1 MAGAGFITLKIR
13 HYPAPLQYTLL
24 AAYDI
29 TIASGLLSY
38 TPSKQGCAVSLT
50 DKSDDNAMLE
60 LPYTSSAMDSTNVTV
75 KCSMTIAGA
84 EQALV
89 PT

>member
-1 MAGAGFITLKIR
+1 
-13 HYPAPLQYTLL
+13 
-24 AAYDI
+24 
-29 TIASGLLSY
+29 
-38 TPSKQGCAVSLT
+38 
-50 DKSDDNAMLE
+50 
-60 LPYTSSAMDSTNVTV
+60 MDSTNVTV

>member
-1 MAGAGFITLKIR
+1 MAGAGLITLKIR
-13 HYPAPLQYTLL
+13 HYPLPLQYTQL

-38 TPSKQGCAVSLT
+38 MPSKQGCAVSLT
-50 DKSDDNAMLE
+50 DKSDDNPMLE

-84 EQALV
+84 EQVLV